1 MGISENLIL
10 HEEVKIKSNNQ
21 SNNLEFP
28 SNELVEIYKM
38 SDCFVLPSL
47 IETLRE
53 RRERIEKEMEELLN
67 SQTNINP
74 PDSRSLC

>member
-1 MGISENLIL
+1 MKINNLFTIVLISVSLLITSCGT
-10 HEEVKIKSNNQ
+10 EVKAPKEST
-21 SNNLEFP
+21 
-28 SNELVEIYKM
+28 
-38 SDCFVLPSL
+38 PSL

>member
-1 MGISENLIL
+1 MKINNLFTIVLISVSLLITSCGT
-10 HEEVKIKSNNQ
+10 EVKEPKEST
-21 SNNLEFP
+21 
-28 SNELVEIYKM
+28 
-38 SDCFVLPSL
+38 PSL

>member
-1 MGISENLIL
+1 MKIDNLLTIVLISVSLLITSCGT
-10 HEEVKIKSNNQ
+10 EVKEPKEST
-21 SNNLEFP
+21 
-28 SNELVEIYKM
+28 
-38 SDCFVLPSL
+38 PSL

>member
-1 MGISENLIL
+1 MKINNLLTIVLISVSLLITSCGT
-10 HEEVKIKSNNQ
+10 EVKEPKEST
-21 SNNLEFP
+21 
-28 SNELVEIYKM
+28 
-38 SDCFVLPSL
+38 PSL

-53 RRERIEKEMEELLN
+53 RRERIEKEMEELLS

>member
-1 MGISENLIL
+1 MKINNLLTIVLISVSLLITSCGT
-10 HEEVKIKSNNQ
+10 EVKEPKEST
-21 SNNLEFP
+21 
-28 SNELVEIYKM
+28 
-38 SDCFVLPSL
+38 PSL

>member
-1 MGISENLIL
+1 MKIMNLFTIVLISVSLLITSCGT
-10 HEEVKIKSNNQ
+10 EVKEPKEST
-21 SNNLEFP
+21 
-28 SNELVEIYKM
+28 
-38 SDCFVLPSL
+38 PSL

>member
-1 MGISENLIL
+1 MKINNLFTIVLISVSLLITSC
-10 HEEVKIKSNNQ
+10 ETEVKEPKESA
-21 SNNLEFP
+21 
-28 SNELVEIYKM
+28 
-38 SDCFVLPSL
+38 PSL

>member
-1 MGISENLIL
+1 MKINNLLTIVLISVSLLITSCGT
-10 HEEVKIKSNNQ
+10 EVKEPKEST
-21 SNNLEFP
+21 
-28 SNELVEIYKM
+28 
-38 SDCFVLPSL
+38 PSL

-53 RRERIEKEMEELLN
+53 RRERIEKEVEELLN

>member
-1 MGISENLIL
+1 MKINNLLTIVLISVSLLITSCGT
-10 HEEVKIKSNNQ
+10 EVKEPKEST
-21 SNNLEFP
+21 P
-28 SNELVEIYKM
+28 T
-38 SDCFVLPSL
+38 L

>member
-1 MGISENLIL
+1 MKINNLLTIVLISVSLLITSCGT
-10 HEEVKIKSNNQ
+10 EVKEPKEST
-21 SNNLEFP
+21 
-28 SNELVEIYKM
+28 
-38 SDCFVLPSL
+38 PSL

-74 PDSRSLC
+74 PDSHSLC